1 MPKNLSG
8 GLCSIRVCCDIWF
21 LFKVILMP
29 IDGVSAY
36 STNVTLFKYSSGQDA
51 SPAPKKKENTGLS
64 DEDQKKVKELEKRDQ
79 VVRTHEAA
87 HIAAGGQ
94 YVKGGATY
102 QYQKGPDGK
111 MYAVGG
117 EVSIDTSP
125 VKGDPQAT
133 VAKMETIKAA
143 ALAPADPSGQDRAVA
158 AEASQEEAQARQEEA
173 QQSTSGGKGASGKT
187 ESPKTSTYNNKGI
200 ALLGASQKGND
211 QNGIAQKSI
220 AAVNDIQKSIVNMM
234 A

>member
-1 MPKNLSG
+1 
-8 GLCSIRVCCDIWF
+8 
-21 LFKVILMP
+21 MP
-29 IDGVSAY
+29 IDAVSAY
-36 STNVTLFKYSSGQDA
+36 SANVTLYKYSSGQDTP
-51 SPAPKKKENTGLS
+51 PAPKKKEKIGLS

-79 VVRTHEAA
+79 TVRTHEAA

-143 ALAPADPSGQDRAVA
+143 ALATADPSGQDRAVA

-173 QQSTSGGKGASGKT
+173 QQSTSAGKDTKGASGKT

-200 ALLGASQKGND
+200 ALLGASPKGDD

>member
-1 MPKNLSG
+1 
-8 GLCSIRVCCDIWF
+8 
-21 LFKVILMP
+21 MP
-29 IDGVSAY
+29 IDAVSAY
-36 STNVTLFKYSSGQDA
+36 SANVTLYKYSSGQD
-51 SPAPKKKENTGLS
+51 PAPVPKKKEKIGLS

-79 VVRTHEAA
+79 VVRSHEAA

-133 VAKMETIKAA
+133 IAKMETIKAA

-173 QQSTSGGKGASGKT
+173 QKSTGGGKDAQGGSGKT

-200 ALLGASQKGND
+200 ALLGASPKGDD

>member
-1 MPKNLSG
+1 M
-8 GLCSIRVCCDIWF
+8 
-21 LFKVILMP
+21 LMP
-29 IDGVSAY
+29 IDAVSAY
-36 STNVTLFKYSSGQDA
+36 TVNTTLYKYSSGQDP
-51 SPAPKKKENTGLS
+51 SPALKKKENTGIS
-64 DEDQKKVKELEKRDQ
+64 EEDQKKIKELTKRDQ
-79 VVRTHEAA
+79 EVRTHEQA

-125 VKGDPQAT
+125 VKGDPEAT
-133 VAKMETIKAA
+133 IVKMETVKRA
-143 ALAPADPSGQDRAVA
+143 ALAPADPSGQDRSVA
-158 AEASQEEAQARQEEA
+158 AEASQEEAKARQDETA
-173 QQSTSGGKGASGKT
+173 QQTIGGSDKSVKDASGKN
-187 ESPKTSTYNNKGI
+187 ESPKTSSYTSKGV
-200 ALLGASQKGND
+200 ALLGASPKGDD

-220 AAVNDIQKSIVNMM
+220 TAINDIQRSIVNML

>member
-1 MPKNLSG
+1 
-8 GLCSIRVCCDIWF
+8 
-21 LFKVILMP
+21 MP
-29 IDGVSAY
+29 IDAVSAY
-36 STNVTLFKYSSGQDA
+36 SANVTLYKYSSGQDTP
-51 SPAPKKKENTGLS
+51 PAPKKKEKIGLS

-79 VVRTHEAA
+79 TVRTHEAA

-173 QQSTSGGKGASGKT
+173 QQSTSAGKDTKGASGKT

-200 ALLGASQKGND
+200 ALLGASPKGDD

>member
-1 MPKNLSG
+1 
-8 GLCSIRVCCDIWF
+8 
-21 LFKVILMP
+21 MP
-29 IDGVSAY
+29 IDAVSAY
-36 STNVTLFKYSSGQDA
+36 SANVTLYKYSSGQDTP
-51 SPAPKKKENTGLS
+51 PAPKKKEKIGLS

-79 VVRTHEAA
+79 TVRTHESA

-117 EVSIDTSP
+117 EVSIDTTP

-173 QQSTSGGKGASGKT
+173 QQSTSAGKDTKGVSGKV
-187 ESPKTSTYNNKGI
+187 ESPKTSTYNNKGV
-200 ALLGASQKGND
+200 ALLGASPQGND

>member
-1 MPKNLSG
+1 
-8 GLCSIRVCCDIWF
+8 
-21 LFKVILMP
+21 MP
-29 IDGVSAY
+29 IDAVSVY
-36 STNVTLFKYSSGQDA
+36 SANVTLYKYSSGQDTP
-51 SPAPKKKENTGLS
+51 PAPKKKEKIGLS

-79 VVRTHEAA
+79 TVRTHESA

-117 EVSIDTSP
+117 EVSIDTTP

-143 ALAPADPSGQDRAVA
+143 ALAPADPSGQDRSVA

-173 QQSTSGGKGASGKT
+173 QQTTSGGKGASGKT
-187 ESPKTSTYNNKGI
+187 ESPKTSTYNNKGV
-200 ALLGASQKGND
+200 ALLGASPQGND

>member
-1 MPKNLSG
+1 
-8 GLCSIRVCCDIWF
+8 
-21 LFKVILMP
+21 MP
-29 IDGVSAY
+29 IDAVSAY
-36 STNVTLFKYSSGQDA
+36 STNAVLYKYSSGQE
-51 SPAPKKKENTGLS
+51 PAPAAKKIREGLS
-64 DEDQKKVKELEKRDQ
+64 DEDQKKIKELTKRDQ
-79 VVRTHEAA
+79 QVKTHEAA

-94 YVKGGATY
+94 YVKGAATY

-125 VKGDPQAT
+125 VQGNAQAT
-133 VAKMETIKAA
+133 IAKMETIKAA
-143 ALAPADPSGQDRAVA
+143 ALAPADPSGQDRSVA
-158 AEASQEEAQARQEEA
+158 AAASQEEAKARQEESA
-173 QQSTSGGKGASGKT
+173 QKTGSAGGKGEKDASGKT
-187 ESPKTSTYNNKGI
+187 GPPKTSTYNNKGI
-200 ALLGASQKGND
+200 ALLGSSPKDDD